1 MCSFGWRIPFWS
13 GLLIAFVAAFLKA
26 TGVEHHPNEGQ
37 YDTGRRDRS
46 QAEAGT
52 EQQLQ
57 ELPKH
62 PIREALKRENI
73 PALVSATLV
82 PMLWGA
88 GFYIS
93 FVWMAI
99 FMDDII
105 DPPIEG

>member
-1 MCSFGWRIPFWS
+1 M
-13 GLLIAFVAAFLKA
+13 IAFVAAFLKA

>member
-1 MCSFGWRIPFWS
+1 M
-13 GLLIAFVAAFLKA
+13 IAFVAAYLKA

-37 YDTGRRDRS
+37 YDTGGRERS
-46 QAEAGT
+46 EADSAE
-52 EQQLQ
+52 QRLQ

-62 PIREALKRENI
+62 PIREALRRENFT
-73 PALVSATLV
+73 ALVSATLV

-105 DPPIEG
+105 YPPVQG